1 MRKGCARHL
10 KVAIFSSVFDI
21 QRPFRAKGLR
31 GTPQSRNFSSVFDV
45 QRPFRAKG
53 LRATDQSRNFSSVF
67 DVQRPFRAVAGDAS
81 KSQFYLGFGRPTSI
95 SCERVAFRGAPAA
108 PPPP

>member
-1 MRKGCARHL
+1 MRKGCTRPI
-10 KVAIFSSVFDI
+10 KVAIFP
-21 QRPFRAKGLR
+21 PFLTLGISCER
-31 GTPQSRNFSSVFDV
+31 
-45 QRPFRAKG
+45 
-53 LRATDQSRNFSSVF
+53 
-67 DVQRPFRAVAGDAS
+67 VAGDAS